1 MFLEVLRRYSVAEGA
16 RLTGFT
22 ESQLRNAI
30 EDGRL
35 VVERNGRRVWI
46 SEPELK
52 RFVASYSLTGGVMR

>member
-1 MFLEVLRRYSVAEGA
+1 MLNPFEQVVRRVSVAEAA

-35 VVERNGRRVWI
+35 SVERYGRKVFI
-46 SEPELK
+46 LEDELK
-52 RFVASYSLTGGVMR
+52 RFVAVAYLVK